1 MTRAVKG
8 YMEVRKVE
16 DADTAYDTLVSNL
29 IDIKS
34 AFYKIDDII
43 DEIDSKH
50 TKYMKNA
57 VRRAQFLLATGNNL
71 EGKLS
76 RILNLM
82 AEDINNERSA
92 LFEADEKESMKI
104 SIYPQR
110 YISPESLKTMPVKK
124 QMTDIGIINTAPV
137 MTEEERALYKEAL
150 RQKNR
155 RRFTRKNV
163 NAFVEELLKD
173 KERIPV
179 TEIEINSKR
188 DLIRLIYISIYAGN
202 HSNIY
207 KVKRT
212 SRSVHIGDYSLPY
225 FEIIRR

>member
-1 MTRAVKG
+1 
-8 YMEVRKVE
+8 MEVRKVE
-16 DADTAYDTLVSNL
+16 DTDIAYDSMVSEL

-43 DEIDSKH
+43 EEIDSKH

-71 EGKLS
+71 EGKLL

-82 AEDINNERSA
+82 AEDINNERSS
-92 LFEADEKESMKI
+92 LFEIDEKDSMKI
-104 SIYPQR
+104 SIYPQK
-110 YISPESLKTMPVKK
+110 YVSPESLKTIPVKK
-124 QMTDIGIINTAPV
+124 RMTEIGAIDTDPV

-173 KERIPV
+173 KEKIPV

-202 HSNIY
+202 AANVY
-207 KVKRT
+207 KVKRS
-212 SRSVHIGDYSLPY
+212 SRNVRIGNYSLPY